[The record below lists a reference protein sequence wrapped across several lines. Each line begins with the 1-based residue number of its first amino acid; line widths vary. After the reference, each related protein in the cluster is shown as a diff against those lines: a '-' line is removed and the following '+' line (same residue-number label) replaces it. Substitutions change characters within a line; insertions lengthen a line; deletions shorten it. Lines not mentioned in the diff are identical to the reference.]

1 MGSYQCCACKCQVSW
16 KSASNAQGSRLII
29 VALQVGAV
37 MEALRKMID
46 RLKLSLP
53 QELRSL
59 HPWMLMFFF
68 ESPQVKIT
76 FVILLCIYIVLQ
88 SHVKAY
94 KYIYIYIFLSAYV
107 KLYLFLHLHKCNKFY
122 TLARSINKF
131 HYGIYT
137 YTECKYQTIYMHN
150 TGSYMCCLKVWGI

>member
-1 MGSYQCCACKCQVSW
+1 MKCW
-16 KSASNAQGSRLII
+16 KSASNAQDSRLII
-29 VALQVGAV
+29 VALQGGAV

-68 ESPQVKIT
+68 FLESPQVKIT

-107 KLYLFLHLHKCNKFY
+107 KLYK
-122 TLARSINKF
+122 
-131 HYGIYT
+131 
-137 YTECKYQTIYMHN
+137 
-150 TGSYMCCLKVWGI
+150 